1 MHYKKIKQF
10 FLLLGLLIPAV
21 WCGAAAIQLTDGQD
35 HIIIKESHVQSV
47 PKGSSIQASIDG
59 HNLTVVFTEN
69 LGQVVVEVT
78 TDGGVEVDVF
88 ALYTPNGVIFYIP
101 DTGSYIVTFTLSN
114 GDVYYG
120 EFEVTDD

>member
-1 MHYKKIKQF
+1 MRFSKTKP
-10 FLLLGLLIPAV
+10 FLLMLGLLFSTMVYGAYGCILNDGPGNIP
-21 WCGAAAIQLTDGQD
+21 IQTGQTNGM
-35 HIIIKESHVQSV
+35 
-47 PKGSSIQASIDG
+47 PKDMYIQATIDG

-78 TDGGVEVDVF
+78 TDGGVEVDVT

-101 DTGSYIVTFTLSN
+101 ETGSYIVNFTLAN

-120 EFEVTDD
+120 EFEVTD